1 MKSSLLP
8 VLSLALAAALPAL
21 AGTPIASE
29 KSVVVPPVPPAQDEW
44 YFTVAVYGW
53 LSAVDGTTGVG
64 PTSISADTSIS
75 DMVDELDFGYMSY
88 FEVGKG
94 RWSLGVDAIYA
105 ELSDGSTFA
114 VGPVSGSADF
124 EQQQAWITAR
134 LQYNLIKTD
143 RHKLDIFAGF
153 RWTYIDIDIDINTN
167 LGPGVNLG
175 LTRDWFDPI
184 VGFRSVCDLSDK
196 WFLQVMGDIGGFGV
210 ESDLTWQALAG
221 FGYRFTPKLNGLI
234 GYRALGVDYDKD
246 GFKLD
251 TTSYGPIIGLS
262 YTF

>member
-1 MKSSLLP
+1 MKSTLLP
-8 VLSLALAAALPAL
+8 VLSLALAAALPIF
-21 AGTPIASE
+21 AGSPVTSE
-29 KSVVVPPVPPAQDEW
+29 KSVIVPPAPPLQDEW

-64 PTSISADTSIS
+64 PTSVSADTSIS
-75 DMVDELDFGYMSY
+75 DMIDELEFGYMSY

-105 ELSDGSTFA
+105 KLSDDSAFA
-114 VGPVSGSADF
+114 VGPVTGRANF
-124 EQQQAWITAR
+124 EQEQAWITAR
-134 LQYNLIKTD
+134 LQYTVCKTD
-143 RHKLDIFAGF
+143 RHKLDLFAGF
-153 RWTYIDIDIDINTN
+153 RWTYVDVDIDINTN

-196 WFLQVMGDIGGFGV
+196 CFLQLMGDIGGFGV

-221 FGYRFTPKLNGLI
+221 FGYRFTPKLNGLL
-234 GYRALGVDYDKD
+234 GYRALGVDYEKD

-251 TTSYGPIIGLS
+251 TTSYGPVIGLS